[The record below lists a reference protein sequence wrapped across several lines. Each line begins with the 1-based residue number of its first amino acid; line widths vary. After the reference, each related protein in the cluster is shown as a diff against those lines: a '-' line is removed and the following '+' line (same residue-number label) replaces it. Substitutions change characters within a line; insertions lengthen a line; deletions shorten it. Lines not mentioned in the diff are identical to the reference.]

1 MFHRFGKFVSNGS
14 VRPKLSVCRIG
25 ADMLDDDESAD
36 DGTGTGVP
44 FTAQAPNIGPAS
56 ATIATATAPS
66 LSCKVGRTLHINL
79 LD

>member
-1 MFHRFGKFVSNGS
+1 
-14 VRPKLSVCRIG
+14 
-25 ADMLDDDESAD
+25 MLDDDESAD